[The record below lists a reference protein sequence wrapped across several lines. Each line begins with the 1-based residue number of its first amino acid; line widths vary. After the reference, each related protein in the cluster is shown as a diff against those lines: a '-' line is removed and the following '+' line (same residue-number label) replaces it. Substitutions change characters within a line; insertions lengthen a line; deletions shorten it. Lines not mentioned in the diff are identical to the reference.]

1 MLLLQALITLLRRS
15 LGSVFRAIFGW
26 ATLALFGEVS
36 DKDRKFLTAIVAAAA
51 VWPVMLLGALLPRTA
66 AFLLAFLPIP
76 KSVPTGLVR
85 GIWIALT
92 ILVPIAVGWTLRRRH
107 PSDSSKKARL
117 RDWLMGFPVTLG
129 LAAAFTFACVAVPIR
144 KLVAMASGRKEAHIP
159 LVIPPEHYKHVAAD
173 IRAAL
178 DTGQLSVERATPPW
192 TTRALSRTM
201 RALGGSILGIY
212 LPKDLEFLKG
222 SGLELTVYPNGVR
235 VHGPE
240 HAAARAHALIAESAT
255 RTETLQTMTPKAQD
269 IEKRIKALLAEKKRG
284 AGVDARVRSLAVM
297 LADTELPYEE
307 WETLYRELLQL
318 TIAVRGGGELL
329 QRSAHRAR
337 KPAGRAHREGTG
349 VRRIT
354 RQARDYTRRKLAS
367 SAGKQ
372 RTRSVHG
379 LAEKVLSLLTGQR
392 GR

>member
-36 DKDRKFLTAIVAAAA
+36 EKDRKFLTAVVAAAA
-51 VWPVMLLGALLPRTA
+51 VWPVMLLGSLLPRTA

-76 KSVPTGLVR
+76 KRVPTGLVR

-92 ILVPIAVGWTLRRRH
+92 ILVPILVGWALRRRH
-107 PSDSSKKARL
+107 PSDISKKAGV
-117 RDWLMGFPVTLG
+117 RDWLMGFTVTLG

-144 KLVAMASGRKEAHIP
+144 KLIAMASGRKEAHIP
-159 LVIPPEHYKHVAAD
+159 LVIPPEHYKRVAAG
-173 IRAAL
+173 IRDAL
-178 DTGQLSVERATPPW
+178 DAGRLPLEKATPPW
-192 TTRALSRTM
+192 TTRALSGTM

-212 LPKDLEFLKG
+212 LPQDLEFLQG
-222 SGLELTVYPNGVR
+222 SDIQLTIYPNGVR
-235 VHGPE
+235 VLGPE

-255 RTETLQTMTPKAQD
+255 RTEALQTMSPKAQE

-284 AGVDARVRSLAVM
+284 AEVDARVRSLAVM
-297 LADTELPYEE
+297 LADTELSYEE

-318 TIAVRGGGELL
+318 TIAVRGGADLL
-329 QRSAHRAR
+329 QRSAQHAT
-337 KPAGRAHREGTG
+337 KPAGRNRRERAG

-354 RQARDYTRRKLAS
+354 RQTRDFARRKLAS
-367 SAGKQ
+367 SAGK
-372 RTRSVHG
+372 RTTRA
-379 LAEKVLSLLTGQR
+379 AEGIAERLLSLLVGQR